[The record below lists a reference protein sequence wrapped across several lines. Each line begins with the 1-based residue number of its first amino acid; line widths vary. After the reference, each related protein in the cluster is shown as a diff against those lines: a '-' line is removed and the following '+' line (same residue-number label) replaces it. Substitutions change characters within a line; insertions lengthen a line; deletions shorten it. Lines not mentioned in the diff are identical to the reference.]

1 MRGVRFAPA
10 DDTPLFGIV
19 VISQRMVPAIR
30 EQARSCGCMI
40 GFMAEAQ
47 GRRLMAALRRSKR
60 TVRIPM
66 DRACL
71 RVVRIVVM
79 LVRAQMNVVRFVFEP
94 VENVA
99 FNDIAD

>member
-1 MRGVRFAPA
+1 
-10 DDTPLFGIV
+10 
-19 VISQRMVPAIR
+19 
-30 EQARSCGCMI
+30 
-40 GFMAEAQ
+40 
-47 GRRLMAALRRSKR
+47 
-60 TVRIPM
+60 M